1 LGKRLGVDVIWLR
14 ATKFP
19 LEIWVWGL
27 AGRRHG
33 RSRLDSRIALASVAI
48 CLAGAF
54 MPTAALCLLLHWSP
68 SDQLGPALYLTTP
81 LILPVFVASH
91 LKWRASDSLSNALRA
106 TAGRHDEAPPPSEPP
121 GRLDSSKEGL
131 KKL

>member
-1 LGKRLGVDVIWLR
+1 MIWLR
-14 ATKFP
+14 ATRFP

-54 MPTAALCLLLHWSP
+54 MPTAALCLLLHWRP
-68 SDQLGPALYLTTP
+68 SDELGAALYLTTP
-81 LILPVFVASH
+81 LILPVFVVSH
-91 LKWRASDSLSNALRA
+91 LKWRASDSPSTAQRA
-106 TAGRHDEAPPPSEPP
+106 TAGRHGEAPPSEPP
-121 GRLDSSKEGL
+121 GKIDSSKGA
-131 KKL
+131 

>member
-1 LGKRLGVDVIWLR
+1 VIWLR
-14 ATKFP
+14 ATRFP

-54 MPTAALCLLLHWSP
+54 MPTAVLCLLLHWNP
-68 SDQLGPALYLTTP
+68 SDELGPALYLTTP
-81 LILPVFVASH
+81 LILPVFVATH
-91 LKWRASDSLSNALRA
+91 LKWRASDSPSTAKRA
-106 TAGRHDEAPPPSEPP
+106 TQRGTGRRRDESPPSEPP
-121 GRLDSSKEGL
+121 GRLDSSKESL